1 MSQIASDAKIS
12 SAMAALGMTAPLPN
26 LDDSQVLKA
35 ILVALGNITSGGG
48 GGGTGDVVGPASST
62 AGNAAVFAS
71 GTGKLLA
78 DSGIA
83 LTAAAVGFTIA
94 GGTTSKTLTV
104 LNTGTAALL
113 EVANNFT
120 IAGAANSPAM
130 VLSGAIFAGGTGTS
144 TKPLFL
150 IEPAGAT
157 ANTNWNTNGTTIG
170 VNAGAGFSGDLLRLA
185 INGTNWLK
193 YNASGKLTIHETAG
207 NYISTSSFGFLELGS
222 NNGPTVGVW
231 GGNGL
236 VLPYS
241 VSLIWTNGNLN
252 GTRDSGIKRVSAS
265 ALKVTDGSTGYGS
278 VDAGGYSAS
287 GSVGVTAGPFTVIT
301 SIQVKNGI
309 VIGLTGT

>member
-12 SAMAALGMTAPLPN
+12 SAMAALGMAAPLPN

-83 LTAAAVGFTIA
+83 LNAAAVGFTIA

-113 EVANNFT
+113 EVANTFT
-120 IAGAANSPAM
+120 VAGAANSPAM
-130 VLSGAIFAGGTGTS
+130 VLSGAVFAGGTGTS

-157 ANTNWNTNGTTIG
+157 ANTDWNTNGTAIG
-170 VNAGAGFSGDLLRLA
+170 VNAGAGFSGDLLRLS

-193 YNASGKLTIHETAG
+193 YNAIGKLTIHEVAG
-207 NYISTSSFGFLELGS
+207 NYISTSGFGFLELGS

-231 GGNGL
+231 GGNGV
-236 VLPYS
+236 VLPNV
-241 VSLIWTNGNLN
+241 VSLIWTDGDLN
-252 GTRDSGIKRVSAS
+252 GTRDSGIKRVSAA
-265 ALKVTDGSTGYGS
+265 ALRVTGGAAGYGS
-278 VDAGGYSAS
+278 IDASAYKVGGAAGVSGTITAAS
-287 GSVGVTAGPFTVIT
+287 TVTV
-301 SIQVKNGI
+301 VNGI
-309 VIGLTGT
+309 ITDIT